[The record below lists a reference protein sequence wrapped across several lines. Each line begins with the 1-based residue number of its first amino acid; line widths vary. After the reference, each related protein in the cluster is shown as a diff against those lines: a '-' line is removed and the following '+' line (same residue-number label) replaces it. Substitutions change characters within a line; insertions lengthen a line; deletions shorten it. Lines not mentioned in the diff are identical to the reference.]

1 MNMIETNC
9 GDYIRLAV
17 EGRVDVVT
25 SPQLQNRILGCFQ
38 KTSHLVIDFLNVEY
52 ISSAGL
58 RALLIG
64 QKTASSKKGSM
75 KIVNVAEPVMHVLDV
90 SGFKRIITIE
100 E

>member
-9 GDYIRLAV
+9 GDYIRLIV
-17 EGRVDVVT
+17 EGRVDVMT

-38 KTSHLVIDFLNVEY
+38 KSSHLVLDFLNVEY

-75 KIVNVAEPVMHVLDV
+75 KIVNVSESVMHVLEL
-90 SGFKRIITIE
+90 SGFKRILTIE
-100 E
+100 